1 MNLKRLL
8 EPTWAPQGTLCDL
21 PLEVFS
27 DRGIESLVLDV
38 DCTLLPRHSQV
49 LPERVVRWV
58 HDARQQF
65 RLHLFSNNPSR
76 RRIEAVANSFE
87 LPYAAGAGKPRR
99 GPLRQVL
106 EQLQLP
112 AQQVALIG
120 DRVFTDVLAGNRLG
134 LFTVL
139 VHPIGASGQASPRP
153 AAARRTHPGALVR
166 CTRGQRSAPV
176 TQRTLVVKVGTSL
189 LRAGDE
195 FSASAAANLSAE
207 RQRGTRLV
215 LVTSGAVGLGCN
227 ELGLAQ
233 RPQLVE
239 ELQAAAAIGQGQ
251 LMARYD
257 AVFRP
262 HGQTVAQV
270 LLTRGD
276 LASRRRF
283 IKASRTLLQLLS
295 WDVLPIINEND
306 TLATEELRF
315 GDNDTLSALVAVAI
329 GADELLLL
337 TDVDRL
343 YSADP
348 KENADARP
356 IREVR
361 DLDELNALDSA
372 AGDGGRWGTG
382 GMTTKLAAAR
392 IATASGIQ
400 VRLGNGRNPAVV
412 RELLGGGDHGTRF
425 LPSSEPIPDRK
436 GWLAHALVPEAD
448 VLIDAGAEKA
458 LIEQGGSLL
467 AVGVSGIEGSFE
479 AQQPVRIRSSSGQE
493 LARGLS
499 RCSSDRLQGVVVHRD
514 QLVITAHL
522 NRPTIPPRP

>member
-1 MNLKRLL
+1 M
-8 EPTWAPQGTLCDL
+8 
-21 PLEVFS
+21 
-27 DRGIESLVLDV
+27 
-38 DCTLLPRHSQV
+38 
-49 LPERVVRWV
+49 
-58 HDARQQF
+58 
-65 RLHLFSNNPSR
+65 
-76 RRIEAVANSFE
+76 
-87 LPYAAGAGKPRR
+87 
-99 GPLRQVL
+99 
-106 EQLQLP
+106 
-112 AQQVALIG
+112 
-120 DRVFTDVLAGNRLG
+120 
-134 LFTVL
+134 
-139 VHPIGASGQASPRP
+139 
-153 AAARRTHPGALVR
+153 
-166 CTRGQRSAPV
+166 

-195 FSASAAANLSAE
+195 FLQALAHNLSAE

-227 ELGLAQ
+227 ELGFKQ

-270 LLTRGD
+270 LLTRSD

-348 KENADARP
+348 KANADARP

-361 DLDELNALDSA
+361 DLEELNALDSA

-392 IATASGIQ
+392 IATASGITVQ
-400 VRLGNGRNPAVV
+400 LADGRDPARLEALLLGERGGTVFHPHPEPLGNR
-412 RELLGGGDHGTRF
+412 R
-425 LPSSEPIPDRK
+425 S
-436 GWLAHALVPEAD
+436 WLAHVLRPEGE
-448 VLIDAGAEKA
+448 LQLDAGACAA
-458 LIEQGGSLL
+458 LQHRGASLL
-467 AVGVSGIEGSFE
+467 LVGVTAVRGEF
-479 AQQPVRIRSSSGQE
+479 AANQPVQLLDPDGE
-493 LARGLS
+493 DLGRGL
-499 RCSSDRLQGVVVHRD
+499 CSMDSDQLRAAMNDPSPGESSPVVVHRD
-514 QLVITAHL
+514 GLVL
-522 NRPTIPPRP
+522 RSR